1 MFNIPSTCALKLY
14 SLTWT
19 LALLSRKP
27 PNMTDLTHLK
37 IVPFQVSNHYG
48 SHQTLTWKFTRKKNQ
63 TQRRKRSEWETCPPL
78 SSLSPSPILSSSFPR
93 GDAAAMAVVPAV
105 PGHPPRA
112 HAGGQLRHPLGPRRH
127 RRPGRHPLLRPR
139 TPPPPP
145 APRQESSRG
154 SQSPICSTFRWSE
167 DWILLW
173 CVDAASLGCCYS
185 RSSSLAGSLE
195 VEDNLAKVG
204 F

>member
-78 SSLSPSPILSSSFPR
+78 SSLLSSRRRQFSPPPSPVGMRRLWRWYQQCLATHPVRTQVVSSGILWGLGDIGAQAVTHYSAPGRPR
-93 GDAAAMAVVPAV
+93 HHQHHAKNPPEVANLLSVQPLGDLRIGFSCGAWMRPRWDVVIAV
-105 PGHPPRA
+105 PLPW
-112 HAGGQLRHPLGPRRH
+112 LG
-127 RRPGRHPLLRPR
+127 
-139 TPPPPP
+139 
-145 APRQESSRG
+145 AW
-154 SQSPICSTFRWSE
+154 RWR
-167 DWILLW
+167 IT
-173 CVDAASLGCCYS
+173 
-185 RSSSLAGSLE
+185 
-195 VEDNLAKVG
+195 
-204 F
+204 